1 MTHQTITTQFLMAS
15 TLKKF
20 SSKIFAKIEEEEYTY
35 DDVHLNSN
43 RIANGIQSLGFGP
56 GDRIA
61 VAIPNSMEIV
71 YAAFGVF
78 KSGATIVGINMMV
91 GDKDLLFILKDAG
104 IKMALVDP
112 AVEER
117 ILKMKGELPLL
128 KTIVTVGGTTRDNIT
143 SWDEF
148 VKRQPENDPP
158 LTALPDDDA
167 LIVYT
172 GGTTGTPKGVIH
184 SQSSFYY
191 LLVAQSLAYNL
202 LPSDTILLMTP
213 LAHAAG
219 AIMYLGCVNGVRF
232 IIEKKADLFRLLN
245 LIAREK
251 VTVMFLVPTIIYILL
266 DVLKAGNYDMSS
278 LRMLLYG
285 AAPMSEGRLAEAME
299 RFGPILVQLYGQTEC
314 PQAVTTLS
322 MDDHIRA
329 LKNPRLLSSC
339 GKPCQMAAVR
349 IVDDNGRDLPVEE
362 TGEILV
368 KAPFV
373 MKGYLN
379 HPEMTAATVVDGW
392 LHTSDMGKLD
402 EEGYLYIVDRKK
414 DMIITGAFNVYSASV
429 ENVISKHPKV
439 KQVAVIGIPDEKWGE
454 TVTAVIV
461 PDGEMTEEEV
471 LGYCKG
477 KLNKYEQPKVV
488 IFREQI
494 PVTAVGK
501 IDKKALRAPYWEGK
515 ERGVN

>member
-1 MTHQTITTQFLMAS
+1 MTHQTITTQFLMAN

-20 SSKIFAKIEEEEYTY
+20 SSKTFAKIEEEEYTY
-35 DDVHLNSN
+35 EDVIRNSN
-43 RIANGIQSLGFGP
+43 RIANGIQSFGYGP
-56 GDRIA
+56 GDRVA

-71 YAAFGVF
+71 YASFGVF

-104 IKMALVDP
+104 VKMALVDL

-117 ILKMKGELPLL
+117 ILKMKDELGDL
-128 KTIVTVGGTTRDNIT
+128 KTIVTVGGRTRDNIVA
-143 SWDEF
+143 WDEF
-148 VKRQPENDPP
+148 IQGQTDNDPL
-158 LTALPDDDA
+158 LTAHPDDDA
-167 LIVYT
+167 LVVYT
-172 GGTTGTPKGVIH
+172 GGTTGNPKGVIH
-184 SQSSFYY
+184 SQASFYY

-245 LIAREK
+245 LIATEK

-266 DVLKAGNYDMSS
+266 DVLKQGNYDMKS

-285 AAPMSEGRLAEAME
+285 AAPMSEGRLAEAMQ

-329 LKNPRLLSSC
+329 LKNARILSSC

-349 IVDDNGRDLPVEE
+349 VVGDNGNDLPAGQV
-362 TGEILV
+362 GEIVV
-368 KAPFV
+368 KAPFI

-379 HPEMTAATVVDGW
+379 HPEMTAAAVVDGW
-392 LHTSDMGKLD
+392 LHTSDMGKFD

-429 ENVISKHPKV
+429 ENVISKHPRV
-439 KQVAVIGIPDEKWGE
+439 KQVAVIGVPDEKWGE
-454 TVTAVIV
+454 TVIAVVV
-461 PDGEMTEEEV
+461 PDGEMDGDEI
-471 LGYCKG
+471 LNYCKG
-477 KLNKYEQPKVV
+477 KLNKYEIPKKI
-488 IFREQI
+488 IFRDQI
-494 PVTAVGK
+494 PATAVGK
-501 IDKKALRAPYWEGK
+501 VDKKALRAPFWENRD
-515 ERGVN
+515 RGVN